1 MKNSNPIP
9 VSEMVVNHL
18 NIFDLFFDY
27 WNVKNTD
34 IDEEQDS
41 FFKEIIIISK
51 LETIWRNNHCSLDEL
66 RKIFSKI
73 DEDDRNLDPNNFFE
87 GKEIAYIEHIKSWY
101 LLNNVFA

>member
-34 IDEEQDS
+34 IYEEQDA

-51 LETIWRNNHCSLDEL
+51 SETIWRNNRWSLNEL

-73 DEDDRNLDPNNFFE
+73 DEGDRDLDPNNFFGGE
-87 GKEIAYIEHIKSWY
+87 RNSIYWAYKK
-101 LLNNVFA
+101 LVFA

>member
-1 MKNSNPIP
+1 
-9 VSEMVVNHL
+9 MVVNHL

-34 IDEEQDS
+34 IYEEQDT
-41 FFKEIIIISK
+41 FFKEIIVINE
-51 LETIWRNNHCSLDEL
+51 LETIWRNNRWSLDEL

-73 DEDDRNLDPNNFFE
+73 DEGDRHLDPNNFFG

>member
-9 VSEMVVNHL
+9 IREMVVNHL

-34 IDEEQDS
+34 IDEEQDA

-51 LETIWRNNHCSLDEL
+51 LETI
-66 RKIFSKI
+66 
-73 DEDDRNLDPNNFFE
+73 
-87 GKEIAYIEHIKSWY
+87 
-101 LLNNVFA
+101 

>member
-18 NIFDLFFDY
+18 NIFDLFFGH

-34 IDEEQDS
+34 IYEEQDAS
-41 FFKEIIIISK
+41 FKEIIIISK
-51 LETIWRNNHCSLDEL
+51 SETIWRNNRWSLNEL

-73 DEDDRNLDPNNFFE
+73 DEGDRDLDPNNFWG
-87 GKEIAYIEHIKSWY
+87 GKEIAYIEHIKNWY